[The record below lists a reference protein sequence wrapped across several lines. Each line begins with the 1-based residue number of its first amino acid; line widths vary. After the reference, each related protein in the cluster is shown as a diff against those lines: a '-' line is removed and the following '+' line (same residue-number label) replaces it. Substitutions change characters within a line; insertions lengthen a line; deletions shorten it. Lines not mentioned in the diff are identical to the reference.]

1 MNGRQEPRRGMTEAM
16 KNTLSILLLFL
27 LLQGGAFARSSGR
40 SYSSGSSHS
49 SSGRSYSTGSQF
61 SSFGKSYSSS
71 SSHPFSSTGSSSPK
85 SYSSAGSSN
94 PKSFSNPSA
103 SKSQSFG
110 MSSPG
115 PAAKSNSSG
124 GSPFGRSYSSAGGNS
139 FLGRSA
145 AVSKGNFNSGLTS
158 AGQQEDSRIAFEKHY
173 STPAATS
180 KSYMPS
186 NTPAATSKTYTPSS
200 TPAGTS
206 RTYTPSDYVKVE
218 RIRSVDESRYRNYDD
233 RALVFYGNSR
243 PANYND
249 YWSPFL
255 NGYLLSSAIN
265 RTDRAAWVYHHR
277 DSIDDARY
285 QDLVTRDAG
294 LAAQLEQ
301 MKLQNVQ
308 RDPGYVLPT
317 MASDPDLMYSK
328 GFVDSARRH
337 GPPVWSVAIWTLVVV
352 VLVGMAVWLLFIRE
366 WQPKGDQGVGPE
378 R

>member
-124 GSPFGRSYSSAGGNS
+124 GSPCGKSYSSAGGNS

-145 AVSKGNFNSGLTS
+145 ARPKGNFNSGLTS
-158 AGQQEDSRIAFEKHY
+158 AGQAEDSRIAYEKHY
-173 STPAATS
+173 S
-180 KSYMPS
+180 
-186 NTPAATSKTYTPSS
+186 TPAATSKTYTPSS
-200 TPAGTS
+200 TPAATS
-206 RTYTPSDYVKVE
+206 NAYTPSDRVNVE
-218 RIRSVDESRYRNYDD
+218 RIRSVDETRYRNYDD

-243 PANYND
+243 PAYYND

-265 RTDRAAWVYHHR
+265 RADRAAWVYHHR

-285 QDLVTRDAG
+285 QDLVTA
-294 LAAQLEQ
+294 
-301 MKLQNVQ
+301 M
-308 RDPGYVLPT
+308 
-317 MASDPDLMYSK
+317 PDSRPSSNK
-328 GFVDSARRH
+328 
-337 GPPVWSVAIWTLVVV
+337 
-352 VLVGMAVWLLFIRE
+352 
-366 WQPKGDQGVGPE
+366 
-378 R
+378 